1 MKVSTTVH
9 INNSQLPDAF
19 DARKVKTTAAGLPPV
34 QVVYDACEVF
44 KALTNPTR
52 LRIMHALTHEE
63 LCVGDLARA
72 LELAM
77 SALSHQLAL
86 LRRMRLIAARDEGR
100 QTFYRVHD
108 HFVGSLVHA
117 CLAHVEHDQ
126 NAKGSGHRH
135 PHEKRLNHK

>member
-1 MKVSTTVH
+1 MNDSTTVKM
-9 INNSQLPDAF
+9 NNPRLPDPY
-19 DARKVKTTAAGLPPV
+19 DSRKVKATAAGLPPV

-86 LRRMRLIAARDEGR
+86 LRRMRLITARDEGR
-100 QTFYRVHD
+100 QTFYRVQD
-108 HFVGSLVHA
+108 HFVGNLVHD
-117 CLAHVEHDQ
+117 CLAHVERDQ
-126 NAKGSGHRH
+126 NARGAGHRH
-135 PHEKRLNHK
+135 PHTKPGKHK